1 MYSMIRGTNRTG
13 GFIRIG
19 VSDLEGKRFCIF
31 VPRGRRDKR
40 GWTTMAKKLKHVLG
54 FFGKKPEKQKG
65 KAVEK
70 VVMGGSY
77 ATMVRKPLTGN
88 SNVTTVK
95 VKKEESEGLIKK
107 LKHCVVASWRDG
119 SGGKMILRSGGNSG
133 QSCGTSKVT

>member
-77 ATMVRKPLTGN
+77 VTMVRKPLTGN